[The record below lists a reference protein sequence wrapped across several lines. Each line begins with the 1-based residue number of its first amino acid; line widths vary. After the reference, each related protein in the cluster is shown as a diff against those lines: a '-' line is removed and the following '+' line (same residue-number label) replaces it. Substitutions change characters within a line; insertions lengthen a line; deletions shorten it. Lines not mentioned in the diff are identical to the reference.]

1 VAAGDQREAAETP
14 EPSGV
19 SPLVE
24 AAADGVSAAGAA
36 DWHPLEQR
44 VGWRF
49 QQRQLL
55 LEALTHRS
63 YVFETPDQGLVPNE
77 RLEFLGDAI
86 LGFLSAEYLFRACP
100 TLSEG
105 ELTDARAALVKTPT
119 LGGFARHLRLGDY
132 LRLGRGEQRSGGR
145 RRDPLLA
152 AAFEAL
158 LGALYLDGGLDATR
172 RFLLPLLEQEAQRVI
187 AAGRL
192 KDDKSLLQ
200 ELAQEHLGITPS
212 YRMVAEEGPAHHRQ
226 YTVEV
231 LLGSQVAGQGRGR
244 NKQSAEQEAARLAL
258 SASGWLEPPEA
269 PPL

>member
-1 VAAGDQREAAETP
+1 MSADQQRKAADTP
-14 EPSGV
+14 EASEAGPA
-19 SPLVE
+19 VE
-24 AAADGVSAAGAA
+24 ATVDSASVPGHA
-36 DWHPLEQR
+36 DWHPLEQSL
-44 VGWRF
+44 GWRF

-63 YVFETPDQGLVPNE
+63 YVFETPNQSLAPNE

-86 LGFLSAEYLFRACP
+86 LGFLSAEYLFRAHP

-105 ELTDARAALVKTPT
+105 ELTDARAALVKAPT
-119 LGGFARHLRLGDY
+119 LADFARRVRLGDH
-132 LRLGRGEQRSGGR
+132 LRMGRGEQRSGGR

-158 LGALYLDGGLDATR
+158 LGALYLDGGLEAVR
-172 RFLLPLLEQEAQRVI
+172 QFLLPLLEQEAERVI

-212 YRMVAEEGPAHHRQ
+212 YRIVAEEGPAHHRQ
-226 YTVEV
+226 YTVEA
-231 LLGSQVAGQGRGR
+231 LLGNEVAGRGQGR

-258 SASGWLEPPEA
+258 QASGWL
-269 PPL
+269 